1 MDFTVRLGATPQPH
15 WRCGKELQRRVAVK
29 DAISCGRICEMAYL
43 AAAALLFCS
52 ATPAAEPGDPLARM
66 AWLAGCWAADSSESG
81 SGEQW
86 MAPAGG
92 TMLGMSRA
100 VKGGRTAEFEF
111 MQIRTGDDGR
121 LVFIAMPAGRSPTPF
136 AQQRL
141 AEREVVFEN
150 KAHDFP
156 QRVIYRLDAEGVL
169 RARIEGQY
177 EGKPAA
183 VDFPLRRV
191 GCAQGVAR

>member
-1 MDFTVRLGATPQPH
+1 MQTIALPI
-15 WRCGKELQRRVAVK
+15 AV
-29 DAISCGRICEMAYL
+29 
-43 AAAALLFCS
+43 AALLCCH
-52 ATPAAEPGDPLARM
+52 ATHAAEPTDPLARM
-66 AWLAGCWAADSSESG
+66 AWLAGCWAADGSESG

-111 MQIRTGDDGR
+111 MQIRAGDDGR
-121 LVFIAMPAGRSPTPF
+121 LVFIAMPSGRSPTPF

-183 VDFPLRRV
+183 VDFALRRV
-191 GCAQGVAR
+191 ACAQGVAR